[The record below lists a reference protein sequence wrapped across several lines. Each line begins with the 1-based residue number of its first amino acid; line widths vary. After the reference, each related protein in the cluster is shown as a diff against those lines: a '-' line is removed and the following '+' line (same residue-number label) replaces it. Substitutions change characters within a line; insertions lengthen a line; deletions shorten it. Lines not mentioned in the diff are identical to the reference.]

1 MHPIVLNPALLV
13 TYTVAKTYTA
23 YMLPKSVCFITQMQA
38 RRSTSGHI
46 FFRKRALARVALS
59 GSWKVYTLR
68 ERSRRGADPR
78 HGVAHNMNH
87 RNRWGT
93 IVVLTKH

>member
-1 MHPIVLNPALLV
+1 MHPIVLNLALLV

-46 FFRKRALARVALS
+46 WAATLFDVWATTLLQLFNLYPVFLS
-59 GSWKVYTLR
+59 L
-68 ERSRRGADPR
+68 
-78 HGVAHNMNH
+78 H
-87 RNRWGT
+87 
-93 IVVLTKH
+93 VVLIGL

>member
-1 MHPIVLNPALLV
+1 MLIIVNN
-13 TYTVAKTYTA
+13 
-23 YMLPKSVCFITQMQA
+23 F
-38 RRSTSGHI
+38 

-68 ERSRRGADPR
+68 DRSRRGADPH

-87 RNRWGT
+87 RKRWGT
-93 IVVLTKH
+93 KVVLTKHLSGLLCLFML